1 MQENP
6 IGFFD
11 SGVGGLSVLKY
22 AIEFMPEEN
31 YIYFGDSLNAPYGTK
46 TKEEVYSLTENGINN
61 LISQG
66 VKAIVV
72 ACNTATS
79 IAIDELRKKIDI
91 PIISMEP
98 AIKPALEKTNGKVLL
113 LATSVTVKSVRVNKL
128 IEKYDVDNRV
138 IKVPCEKLAK
148 KIEEA
153 VFYESDID
161 TYLLELLYPYKNKN
175 VSAIVLGC
183 THYPF
188 VEKKIKNIIGE
199 GICIFDGIEGTV
211 SHLKDILVEKNI
223 KNYSCKKGSV
233 QIQSSLKGEKTLELY
248 NKLLC
253 GGIL

>member
-1 MQENP
+1 MQDNP

-79 IAIDELRKKIDI
+79 IAVDELRKKIDI

-128 IEKYDVDNRV
+128 IEKYDTDNRV

-153 VFYESDID
+153 VFSESDID

-188 VEKKIKNIIGE
+188 VENKIKNIIGE
-199 GICIFDGIEGTV
+199 GVCIFDGIEGTV